1 MQNLT
6 VSPVDG
12 PVTEAERAYAVDL
25 LRTTQTALHQALA
38 GLSDAQIN
46 YKPAADRWSVA
57 DCAEHIVLVE
67 SSIFQRILAGMD
79 KPAEAE
85 RRAEIRVSDVDVIK
99 SVRSRTVQ
107 IPAPDPFVPTGRF
120 GNISAALAAF
130 DEQRAA
136 AITYV
141 ETMRDDLRTHFFQHF
156 RLGTLDA
163 YQALLLLA
171 SHGERHRKQIEEVK
185 ASEGFPA

>member
-12 PVTEAERAYAVDL
+12 PVTETQRKYALDL
-25 LRTTQTALHQALA
+25 LGSTQAALHQAIA

-46 YKPAADRWSVA
+46 YKSAPDRWSVA

-67 SSIFQRILAGMD
+67 TSIFQRIVAGMD
-79 KPAEAE
+79 TPADPA
-85 RRAEIRVSDVDVIK
+85 RRAEIKVSDVDVIK
-99 SVRSRTVQ
+99 SVRTRTVP
-107 IPAPDPFVPTGRF
+107 IPAPDPFLPTGRF
-120 GNISAALAAF
+120 NTITAAMAAF
-130 DEQRAA
+130 DAQRET
-136 AITYV
+136 AIAYV
-141 ETMRDDLRTHFFQHF
+141 ETVTGDLRSHFFHHF
-156 RLGTLDA
+156 RLGTLDT

-185 ASEGFPA
+185 SSEGFPV